1 MSAPFGAD
9 THFGRPESNAARDV
23 NRRSHM
29 TESQGQSV
37 QLVESNRT
45 LRKWMELALEE
56 GGFEVHRPEDD
67 ARVDIVVVDVESSRE
82 EYERRFLSERANGEP
97 PVLLVGFRD
106 SRVDLEGGEWLT
118 RPCRVDDF
126 VTACRSLL
134 VPDGGEPE
142 SQREETS
149 AGEGES
155 GEENDSRE
163 GEGEASASD
172 GTGDV
177 ENVGDLV
184 TDEVVDEMVAGLD
197 EEAEEEAGG
206 DVQSGVDSDR
216 RAGPGEAGADSGP
229 VSEEEGEREGEV
241 LEIDDGSSMVVDVL
255 EIEGGGSGGAIAG
268 EVTAESLDLAEL
280 EREAESLESGE
291 LLSDPKAN
299 PTLPDVPAYRDG
311 GERDG
316 GERNGGE
323 FDGGEQER
331 EGDPAEGGSG
341 VRQPESDP
349 GPASG
354 SNTTGARRQRSK
366 GSGVAEPNSS
376 GGGPLGGS
384 GEDRDSGAARIEEE
398 KLEAPPPDLAGD
410 SAEIEPVDVSTPTE
424 SRRFERE
431 LAEVAG
437 LLAESWSR
445 LGLTARWE
453 DRAER
458 LKRIFS
464 AFAEQGVEGASEE
477 LDRIPPAH
485 GFSGTLTVFPALE
498 LIRLVREKR
507 FLGRLEVSHE
517 SGGYVLYLDGNRLVG
532 IDDLE
537 GRSEAMLLDCLR
549 QSETVD
555 HATYEQLVDA
565 AEDSLGQPLEMRL
578 RTEGLVT
585 DEQLLDARRTR
596 AKRVVEEVVNATTG
610 SFAFIHG
617 GDESGQ
623 PWPVNELGL
632 SIDVLLLELLR
643 AGSVDW
649 SPNEQLGP
657 EAFVAAGHRLGD
669 EQQTALALV
678 ERRVLNACAEPRRLD
693 ELARELEM
701 GPSQAEQVVRRLR
714 AVGFLEPTGA
724 PGSEDQRE
732 SGGVSTEIGEEHF
745 VGGGN
750 STTGVDDGR
759 TRKIDSSG
767 GLESAVAED
776 PASQEQTPVDDD
788 RRGERP
794 DETRHGGDET
804 PTTGES
810 LFGESSGGEFKPE
823 GDTENDKLP
832 LDPDE
837 FDDVPDDS
845 SSE

>member
-1 MSAPFGAD
+1 
-9 THFGRPESNAARDV
+9 
-23 NRRSHM
+23 M
-29 TESQGQSV
+29 TDAQGQSV
-37 QLVESNRT
+37 QLVEGNRT
-45 LRKWMELALEE
+45 LRKWMESALESE
-56 GGFEVHRPEDD
+56 GFEVDRAEDGER
-67 ARVDIVVVDVESSRE
+67 ADIVVVDVESSRG
-82 EYERRFLSERANGEP
+82 EYEERFLTDRGEGEP
-97 PVLLVGFRD
+97 PVLLVGFRE
-106 SRVDLEGGEWLT
+106 SRADFEGSAWLT
-118 RPCRVDDF
+118 RPCRADDF
-126 VTACRSLL
+126 VSACRSLL
-134 VPDGGEPE
+134 ASD
-142 SQREETS
+142 
-149 AGEGES
+149 EGEM
-155 GEENDSRE
+155 DSR
-163 GEGEASASD
+163 GEEASAGKSD
-172 GTGDV
+172 SRVDTDNAKGASEPPASEDVGDV
-177 ENVGDLV
+177 ESVGDLV

-197 EEAEEEAGG
+197 DDADEEAGAEVQTDVESGARADPAEAKSGSGPAAEEEVERG
-206 DVQSGVDSDR
+206 D
-216 RAGPGEAGADSGP
+216 
-229 VSEEEGEREGEV
+229 EV

-255 EIEGGGSGGAIAG
+255 DIEGGGSGGTIAG
-268 EVTAESLDLAEL
+268 DVTAERLDLSEL
-280 EREAESLESGE
+280 EEEAESLESGD

-311 GERDG
+311 GEADG
-316 GERNGGE
+316 GEG
-323 FDGGEQER
+323 DGGKVDNAADR
-331 EGDPAEGGSG
+331 ADGGSG
-341 VRQPESDP
+341 IRQPESDP

-354 SNTTGARRQRSK
+354 SNTTGARRPRSE

-376 GGGPLGGS
+376 GGGPIGGS
-384 GEDRDSGAARIEEE
+384 AEDRDSGSARIEEE

-410 SAEIEPVDVSTPTE
+410 SAEFESADYSTPAE

-464 AFAEQGVEGASEE
+464 ALAERGVEGASEE

-507 FLGRLEVSHE
+507 FLGRLEVSNE

-537 GRSEAMLLDCLR
+537 GRSEAMLLECLR

-555 HATYEQLVDA
+555 QGTYEELVDA
-565 AEDSLGQPLEMRL
+565 AEDSLGRPLEMRL

-643 AGSVDW
+643 GGSVEW
-649 SPNEQLGP
+649 SPNEQSGP
-657 EAFVAAGHRLGD
+657 VAFVAAGHRLGD
-669 EQQTALALV
+669 EQQTALALI
-678 ERRVLNACAEPRRLD
+678 ERRVLNACSEPRHLGD
-693 ELARELEM
+693 LARELEVD
-701 GPSQAEQVVRRLR
+701 PSEAEHVVRRLR
-714 AVGFLEPTGA
+714 AVGFLEPTGV

-732 SGGVSTEIGEEHF
+732 SGGVSSGISREHF

-750 STTGVDDGR
+750 ATTEPDDGR

-767 GLESAVAED
+767 GLESTVPEEAPSE
-776 PASQEQTPVDDD
+776 
-788 RRGERP
+788 
-794 DETRHGGDET
+794 DETPADEDGRDEKRDENRLGDET
-804 PTTGES
+804 PITEEP
-810 LFGESSGGEFKPE
+810 LLGESSAGEFEPD

-837 FDDVPDDS
+837 FDEPPGDS